1 MSATNYTPIY
11 LYNSGTATN
20 TPSAANLGAGEL
32 AINYADGKL
41 FYKDGS
47 AAVQVIA
54 WKTTPTTAGGTGLT
68 SYTAGDL
75 PYYASGSTLSKLG
88 IGTSGYVLQSNGS
101 APTWVAQSTLS
112 VGTATNATNTA
123 ITDNT
128 SSSATWYPTIVS
140 ATTGNLPQT
149 TSSTKLSFVPSTG
162 TLTATSHAGAWAGST
177 IGTTYGGTGLTSFTA
192 NGVVYA
198 SSTSALTTGSALVF
212 DGANFGVGVT
222 PSGWSGRT
230 AFQFG
235 AAGQLN
241 YGSGPSNGGS
251 SGYGNNGYWNGSA
264 DKAITTGYSQIVA
277 LNDNGTG
284 RVIILTTSGTSSAG
298 ASISYTAGP
307 YVAAGGVSWTNSSD
321 ERLKNITGE
330 IQNGLSK
337 VCSLRAAEFTWK
349 DDASNK
355 PQVGL
360 IAQDVQAV
368 LPEVISLTTK
378 YNSEDKTE
386 YLGVSYT
393 ETIPLLVAAIKE
405 LSAQVTSLQATVET
419 QATTIATL
427 QNKIGA

>member
-1 MSATNYTPIY
+1 MASIIAA
-11 LYNSGTATN
+11 GT
-20 TPSAANLGAGEL
+20 
-32 AINYADGKL
+32 
-41 FYKDGS
+41 
-47 AAVQVIA
+47 
-54 WKTTPTTAGGTGLT
+54 TTTTALSYSADTSGVLQLQTNGGT
-68 SYTAGDL
+68 TAVTID
-75 PYYASGSTLSKLG
+75 TNQNVG
-88 IGTSGYVLQSNGS
+88 IGTSSPSFPLQVQKSGDSRIAIVSTSGSDTAVTQYSTNNGS
-101 APTWVAQSTLS
+101 TYWYNYYNGSSFIFQD
-112 VGTATNATNTA
+112 NASERMR
-123 ITDNT
+123 ID
-128 SSSATWYPTIVS
+128 SS
-140 ATTGNLPQT
+140 G
-149 TSSTKLSFVPSTG
+149 
-162 TLTATSHAGAWAGST
+162 
-177 IGTTYGGTGLTSFTA
+177 
-192 NGVVYA
+192 
-198 SSTSALTTGSALVF
+198 
-212 DGANFGVGVT
+212 NFGLGVT

-241 YGSGPSNGGS
+241 YSSGISNGGS

-277 LNDNGTG
+277 LNDNGSG

-405 LSAQVTSLQATVET
+405 LSAQVT
-419 QATTIATL
+419 TL
-427 QNKIGA
+427 QTQVTALKG

>member
-1 MSATNYTPIY
+1 MASTISAGTTTTTALVYSADTSGVLQLQTNGGTTALTLDTSQNATFAGKVASASSLQLATN
-11 LYNSGTATN
+11 GT
-20 TPSAANLGAGEL
+20 
-32 AINYADGKL
+32 
-41 FYKDGS
+41 
-47 AAVQVIA
+47 
-54 WKTTPTTAGGTGLT
+54 TTAVIIDT
-68 SYTAGDL
+68 SQR
-75 PYYASGSTLSKLG
+75 
-88 IGTSGYVLQSNGS
+88 VL
-101 APTWVAQSTLS
+101 
-112 VGTATNATNTA
+112 
-123 ITDNT
+123 
-128 SSSATWYPTIVS
+128 
-140 ATTGNLPQT
+140 
-149 TSSTKLSFVPSTG
+149 
-162 TLTATSHAGAWAGST
+162 
-177 IGTTYGGTGLTSFTA
+177 IGTTSGSYGLVVGTGATDIRA
-192 NGVVYA
+192 QINGSTQYQLQLVNGSNSGFWIGSPSADAMAFSRGDGVERA
-198 SSTSALTTGSALVF
+198 RFDSSG
-212 DGANFGVGVT
+212 NFGLGVT

-241 YGSGPSNGGS
+241 YGSATPNGGS

-349 DDASNK
+349 DDTSNK

-405 LSAQVTSLQATVET
+405 LSAQVT
-419 QATTIATL
+419 TL
-427 QNKIGA
+427 QTQVTALKG

>member
-1 MSATNYTPIY
+1 MSGVPYIFGNAT
-11 LYNSGTATN
+11 
-20 TPSAANLGAGEL
+20 
-32 AINYADGKL
+32 
-41 FYKDGS
+41 
-47 AAVQVIA
+47 
-54 WKTTPTTAGGTGLT
+54 T
-68 SYTAGDL
+68 SI
-75 PYYASGSTLSKLG
+75 PLSQLD
-88 IGTSGYVLQSNGS
+88 VNF
-101 APTWVAQSTLS
+101 
-112 VGTATNATNTA
+112 ATNAT
-123 ITDNT
+123 
-128 SSSATWYPTIVS
+128 
-140 ATTGNLPQT
+140 
-149 TSSTKLSFVPSTG
+149 
-162 TLTATSHAGAWAGST
+162 
-177 IGTTYGGTGLTSFTA
+177 IGTTSVGLGNTTTTLVGLTNVSTTVVNTSNVSANTSLLLQTNGTTTA
-192 NGVVYA
+192 VTIDTAQNVG
-198 SSTSALTTGSALVF
+198 L
-212 DGANFGVGVT
+212 GVT
-222 PSGWSGRT
+222 PSAWSGRT

-241 YGSGPSNGGS
+241 YGSATPNGGS

-298 ASISYTAGP
+298 ASIIYTAGP

-405 LSAQVTSLQATVET
+405 LSTQVT
-419 QATTIATL
+419 TL
-427 QNKIGA
+427 QTQVTALQTKVSA

>member
-1 MSATNYTPIY
+1 MSGVPYIFGNAT
-11 LYNSGTATN
+11 
-20 TPSAANLGAGEL
+20 
-32 AINYADGKL
+32 
-41 FYKDGS
+41 
-47 AAVQVIA
+47 
-54 WKTTPTTAGGTGLT
+54 T
-68 SYTAGDL
+68 SI
-75 PYYASGSTLSKLG
+75 PLSQLD
-88 IGTSGYVLQSNGS
+88 VNF
-101 APTWVAQSTLS
+101 
-112 VGTATNATNTA
+112 ATNATLGNATVGLGNT
-123 ITDNT
+123 
-128 SSSATWYPTIVS
+128 
-140 ATTGNLPQT
+140 TTTVGNL
-149 TSSTKLSFVPSTG
+149 
-162 TLTATSHAGAWAGST
+162 TLTNATISGLSGGS
-177 IGTTYGGTGLTSFTA
+177 A
-192 NGVVYA
+192 NGVVYIN
-198 SSTSALTTGSALVF
+198 SSNVAVSNPSVLDF
-212 DGANFGVGVT
+212 DGANLGLGVT

-241 YGSGPSNGGS
+241 YSSGISNGGS

-264 DKAITTGYSQIVA
+264 DKAITNGYSQIVA

-284 RVIILTTSGTSSAG
+284 RVIILTTSGTSSAN

-307 YVAAGGVSWTNSSD
+307 YVAAGGTSWTNSSD

-405 LSAQVTSLQATVET
+405 LSAQVTTLQTQVTALQAKV
-419 QATTIATL
+419 
-427 QNKIGA
+427 GV

>member
-1 MSATNYTPIY
+1 MSGVPYIFGNAT
-11 LYNSGTATN
+11 
-20 TPSAANLGAGEL
+20 
-32 AINYADGKL
+32 
-41 FYKDGS
+41 
-47 AAVQVIA
+47 
-54 WKTTPTTAGGTGLT
+54 T
-68 SYTAGDL
+68 SI
-75 PYYASGSTLSKLG
+75 PLSQLD
-88 IGTSGYVLQSNGS
+88 VNF
-101 APTWVAQSTLS
+101 
-112 VGTATNATNTA
+112 ATNATLGNATVGLGNT
-123 ITDNT
+123 
-128 SSSATWYPTIVS
+128 
-140 ATTGNLPQT
+140 TTTVGNL
-149 TSSTKLSFVPSTG
+149 
-162 TLTATSHAGAWAGST
+162 TLTNATISGLSGGS
-177 IGTTYGGTGLTSFTA
+177 A
-192 NGVVYA
+192 NGVVYIN
-198 SSTSALTTGSALVF
+198 SSNVAVSNPSVLDF
-212 DGANFGVGVT
+212 DGANLGLGVT

-241 YGSGPSNGGS
+241 YGSATPNGGS

-405 LSAQVTSLQATVET
+405 LSAQVT
-419 QATTIATL
+419 TL
-427 QNKIGA
+427 QTQVTALQTKVGV

>member
-1 MSATNYTPIY
+1 MSGVPYIFGNAT
-11 LYNSGTATN
+11 
-20 TPSAANLGAGEL
+20 
-32 AINYADGKL
+32 
-41 FYKDGS
+41 
-47 AAVQVIA
+47 
-54 WKTTPTTAGGTGLT
+54 T
-68 SYTAGDL
+68 SI
-75 PYYASGSTLSKLG
+75 PLSQLD
-88 IGTSGYVLQSNGS
+88 VNF
-101 APTWVAQSTLS
+101 
-112 VGTATNATNTA
+112 ATNATLGNATVGLGNT
-123 ITDNT
+123 
-128 SSSATWYPTIVS
+128 
-140 ATTGNLPQT
+140 TTTVGNL
-149 TSSTKLSFVPSTG
+149 
-162 TLTATSHAGAWAGST
+162 TLTNATISGLSGGS
-177 IGTTYGGTGLTSFTA
+177 A
-192 NGVVYA
+192 NGVVYIN
-198 SSTSALTTGSALVF
+198 SSNVAVSNPSVLDF
-212 DGANFGVGVT
+212 DGANLGLGVT

-405 LSAQVTSLQATVET
+405 LSTQVTTLQTQVTALQAKV
-419 QATTIATL
+419 
-427 QNKIGA
+427 GV

>member
-1 MSATNYTPIY
+1 MSGVPNVFGSATSSIPLSQLDVNFNTPVTIGNTTVG
-11 LYNSGTATN
+11 LGNTVTSFGNVTLTN
-20 TPSAANLGAGEL
+20 TTISGLSG
-32 AINYADGKL
+32 
-41 FYKDGS
+41 GS
-47 AAVQVIA
+47 
-54 WKTTPTTAGGTGLT
+54 
-68 SYTAGDL
+68 
-75 PYYASGSTLSKLG
+75 
-88 IGTSGYVLQSNGS
+88 
-101 APTWVAQSTLS
+101 
-112 VGTATNATNTA
+112 
-123 ITDNT
+123 
-128 SSSATWYPTIVS
+128 
-140 ATTGNLPQT
+140 
-149 TSSTKLSFVPSTG
+149 
-162 TLTATSHAGAWAGST
+162 
-177 IGTTYGGTGLTSFTA
+177 A
-192 NGVVYA
+192 NGVVYINSSNVAVA
-198 SSTSALTTGSALVF
+198 SPTVLALDASGNLLLNGTTVQNSAPGVTVKTSQQGFIIYDGVDSSYNEFGVWDGSTNQCKAVVKNEGGLGKFGTRTNSSMVLQTYDTERARIDTSG
-212 DGANFGVGVT
+212 NFGLGVT

-241 YGSGPSNGGS
+241 YSSGISNGGS

-264 DKAITTGYSQIVA
+264 DKAITNGYSQIVA

-284 RVIILTTSGTSSAG
+284 RVIILTTSGTSSAN

-307 YVAAGGVSWTNSSD
+307 YVAAGGTSWTNSSD

-360 IAQDVQAV
+360 IAQDVQSV

-405 LSAQVTSLQATVET
+405 LSAQVT
-419 QATTIATL
+419 TL
-427 QNKIGA
+427 QTQVTALQTKVGV

>member
-1 MSATNYTPIY
+1 MASIIAA
-11 LYNSGTATN
+11 GT
-20 TPSAANLGAGEL
+20 
-32 AINYADGKL
+32 
-41 FYKDGS
+41 
-47 AAVQVIA
+47 
-54 WKTTPTTAGGTGLT
+54 TTTTALSYSADTSGVLQLQTNGGT
-68 SYTAGDL
+68 TAVTID
-75 PYYASGSTLSKLG
+75 TNQNVG
-88 IGTSGYVLQSNGS
+88 IGTSSPSFPLQVQKSGDSRIAIVSTSGSDTAVTQYSTNNGS
-101 APTWVAQSTLS
+101 TYWYNYYNGSSFIFQDNASERMRIDSSGNFGLGVTPSAWGSSWGKAIQVGSNYAAFANHSSNTIIGNNWYNNGTNDIYANNGYAVLYQQTGGVHSWYNAAS
-112 VGTATNATNTA
+112 GTAGNA
-123 ITDNT
+123 IT
-128 SSSATWYPTIVS
+128 
-140 ATTGNLPQT
+140 
-149 TSSTKLSFVPSTG
+149 
-162 TLTATSHAGAWAGST
+162 
-177 IGTTYGGTGLTSFTA
+177 FTQA
-192 NGVVYA
+192 MLLDA
-198 SSTSALTTGSALVF
+198 SG
-212 DGANFGVGVT
+212 NFGLGVT

-241 YGSGPSNGGS
+241 YSSGISNGGS

-277 LNDNGTG
+277 LNDNGSG

-405 LSAQVTSLQATVET
+405 LSAQVT
-419 QATTIATL
+419 TL
-427 QNKIGA
+427 QTQVTALKG